1 MFGIFKSGKKLAAAA
16 LLAAA
21 AFAGAGKAS
30 AADVSV
36 GLDTLMPGGSNAGG
50 ITVGDKRYSNF
61 QFSSSGSTVL
71 HPEDVDVMIMSSG
84 NRHDL
89 FFMFGLSASG
99 GQRSD
104 LVLGY
109 DLTVIGPNTI
119 RRVDTMFDGSPLGP
133 GNGGR
138 GAVSMI
144 ETVTTLDGNDLVPG
158 GPVQDTEILNLFNDG
173 EDAGLPDFLEAALNV
188 NATRSLRFTKD
199 IILSSRPN
207 GPTMDLSVVQQGV
220 EQSAIPLPAA
230 FWAAMPV
237 FGAVVGRKKLGRLLP
252 SRA

>member
-1 MFGIFKSGKKLAAAA
+1 MFGILKSGKKLAAAA

-36 GLDTLMPGGSNAGG
+36 GLETLMPGGSNAGG

-71 HPEDVDVMIMSSG
+71 HPEDVEVMIMSSG

-133 GNGGR
+133 ASGR
-138 GAVSMI
+138 GAVSMV
-144 ETVTTLDGNDLVPG
+144 ETVTMLDGNDLAPG

-173 EDAGLPDFLEAALNV
+173 DEGGLPDFLEAGLNV

-199 IILSSRPN
+199 IIVSSRAN

-237 FGAVVGRKKLGRLLP
+237 FGAVVGRKKLRRLLP